1 MTKEQILDTFNI
13 TDDVLAIYPYGS
25 IVYGNN
31 TVDSDTDYIIVMKAS
46 TLPSGAFKQNAI
58 SSKDRKIQAIL
69 YSRGGFMDAINN
81 YEIGAM
87 ECLSLPEDKISQK
100 RYISCI
106 KNFNVCYTIKRTQK
120 NSRFYSSK

>member
-69 YSRGGFMDAINN
+69 
-81 YEIGAM
+81 
-87 ECLSLPEDKISQK
+87 
-100 RYISCI
+100 
-106 KNFNVCYTIKRTQK
+106 
-120 NSRFYSSK
+120 